1 MRRVFGSE
9 CPQCGAEVI
18 APEWSEH
25 VSAHCV
31 RNTWSCDICDCQF
44 EEAVCLSAPELAGS
58 TKFQLGFRRRPS
70 LFGASR
76 ERLRRAVARS

>member
-1 MRRVFGSE
+1 VRRVFGSR

-31 RNTWSCDICDCQF
+31 RNTWSCEICDCQF
-44 EEAVCLSAPELAGS
+44 EEAVYLSAPSADVWFWPKADILIVWVNVR
-58 TKFQLGFRRRPS
+58 FR
-70 LFGASR
+70 
-76 ERLRRAVARS
+76 V